1 MKKNRVI
8 AGAMG
13 VMMLGAMVLPVH
25 AADNTMSVTYRQ
37 PNAYTVTIPQSVNLS
52 NGATSNKIEVKDVN
66 LEPNAEIKIKI
77 SQGVDNNGVIELSR
91 EQDTNTK
98 AVTTIS
104 KEQSGTG
111 IKLNEDFVTFTAN
124 GSQSLYYSK
133 IAAKDGGQVKAGNYN
148 GTLTF
153 TVTAP
158 EKN

>member
-1 MKKNRVI
+1 MKKNKLI

-25 AADNTMSVTYRQ
+25 AQEMTVTYRE
-37 PNAYTVTIPQSVNLS
+37 PNKYTVTIPSSVDLS
-52 NGATSNKIEVKDVN
+52 AGATSNKIEVKDVN
-66 LEPNAEIKIKI
+66 LEPNKEIKIKI

-91 EQDTNTK
+91 ESDTDTK

-104 KEQSGTG
+104 TTEGGTG
-111 IKLNEDFVTFTAN
+111 IAQNTDFVSFKTN
-124 GSQSLYYSK
+124 GEQALYYSAIK
-133 IAAKDGGQVKAGNYN
+133 AKDSDIIKAGDYS

-158 EKN
+158 EQK